1 MSVEMI
7 SPAAGSAPGTPR
19 RARRVARPVAGVLAD
34 GTPFYAPIG
43 EVIADD
49 SRVACHLCGRW
60 LRSVTAHLKAH
71 GWTKEAYC
79 EAFGLERGQPLEG
92 PETRKL
98 RAAALA
104 SRLVFEPAI
113 RAGSA
118 AGRERARGGELPR
131 DAAAAARGR
140 RIPEQRRRKAARALA
155 AIPPAVTA
163 QANRER
169 ADRRLATVA
178 AAAARRQGYPDIGSL
193 VLARVGQ
200 GASLTEI
207 SREAGLHKD
216 WLSRHLGRADPAAAA
231 AARLGRSGKWD
242 ARWLPALTGLG
253 FADVA
258 AYLQERHIVQH
269 RTVHAIAV
277 EMGMSNHAVETAL
290 RRHGLTRVAHA
301 GKRHSASQRAALVAA
316 SMGFDCMADY
326 VARRRADGWTWQAMA
341 AESGQP
347 QSWLRRASGALAPGA
362 LASGALA
369 PDAGRPAGWLR
380 RFSFAGLAGS
390 PGLPENRIAGAR
402 NDGGR

>member
-1 MSVEMI
+1 M
-7 SPAAGSAPGTPR
+7 
-19 RARRVARPVAGVLAD
+19 
-34 GTPFYAPIG
+34 
-43 EVIADD
+43 
-49 SRVACHLCGRW
+49 
-60 LRSVTAHLKAH
+60 
-71 GWTKEAYC
+71 
-79 EAFGLERGQPLEG
+79 
-92 PETRKL
+92 
-98 RAAALA
+98 
-104 SRLVFEPAI
+104 
-113 RAGSA
+113 
-118 AGRERARGGELPR
+118 
-131 DAAAAARGR
+131 
-140 RIPEQRRRKAARALA
+140 
-155 AIPPAVTA
+155 
-163 QANRER
+163 
-169 ADRRLATVA
+169 
-178 AAAARRQGYPDIGSL
+178 
-193 VLARVGQ
+193 
-200 GASLTEI
+200 
-207 SREAGLHKD
+207 
-216 WLSRHLGRADPAAAA
+216 
-231 AARLGRSGKWD
+231 
-242 ARWLPALTGLG
+242 
-253 FADVA
+253 
-258 AYLQERHIVQH
+258 QH